1 MGLTDKF
8 HSLSAPEYG
17 RSLFV
22 IISHSSSAI
31 AASNFSFEWEIHAAH
46 HHFMAATSYDK
57 LRFFKFFPA
66 DDSFMGS
73 FRNVLLPFWNN
84 ANDFLAGNQPLT
96 FSKNHRSGVHI
107 RRENLPDAS
116 AVPKYHRGNRVSRFF
131 SIRLMLPVINAR
143 HRSSF
148 IIQRHCYFSRPQS
161 QNRKVKNTTDNFRR

>member
-1 MGLTDKF
+1 
-8 HSLSAPEYG
+8 
-17 RSLFV
+17 
-22 IISHSSSAI
+22 
-31 AASNFSFEWEIHAAH
+31 
-46 HHFMAATSYDK
+46 MAATSYDK

-116 AVPKYHRGNRVSRFF
+116 AVPKYHR
-131 SIRLMLPVINAR
+131 VIYAL
-143 HRSSF
+143 SDFLIMILSWLVK
-148 IIQRHCYFSRPQS
+148 QS
-161 QNRKVKNTTDNFRR
+161 LRAFLFQEVQP